1 MMSDSILT
9 DAGSLFFAAWSLVI
23 AALMLKAFGRD
34 LLPSRAKSSTTRS
47 PSLDKPHPFP
57 PDAR

>member
-1 MMSDSILT
+1 MMNDSILT
-9 DAGSLFFAAWSLVI
+9 DAGALFFAAWSLII
-23 AALMLKAFGRD
+23 AGLLLKAFGRD
-34 LLPSRAKSSTTRS
+34 LLPYRTESGTTRT